1 MQLTITLSEITSH
14 PKEITMKLYVMPVSP
29 NVRKAQAVVNY
40 LNLDIEV
47 VSQDVMAGDL
57 STDEF
62 LGINPNG
69 KVPTLEDGEFKLWES
84 NAIAQYLALTAP
96 ENDLFPDDLVK
107 RTDITRW
114 QFWESNH
121 YNKAVGSIVWETLI
135 KPLFKIPG
143 GPDKSKIDAG
153 LTDFNRFAPI
163 LEKQLNGND
172 FITGD
177 TLTLA
182 DFSVGAMSALV
193 LSKSSRVPLED
204 YPKIKSWYLRLEAI
218 PEWAASGPPFEI

>member
-1 MQLTITLSEITSH
+1 
-14 PKEITMKLYVMPVSP
+14 MKLYVMPVSP

-40 LNLDIEV
+40 LDLDVDVI
-47 VSQDVMAGDL
+47 SKDVMAGDL
-57 STDEF
+57 GTDEF

-69 KVPTLEDGEFKLWES
+69 KVPTLEDGDYKLWES
-84 NAIAQYLALTAP
+84 NAISQYLALTAP
-96 ENDLFPDDLVK
+96 ENDLFPDDLIK

-121 YNKAVGSIVWETLI
+121 YNKAVGSIVWETII

-143 GPDKSKIDAG
+143 GPDESKIEAA
-153 LTDFNRFAPI
+153 LVDFEKFATV
-163 LEKQLNGND
+163 LEGQLEGND
-172 FITGD
+172 YITGD

-193 LSKSSRVPLED
+193 LSKSSRVPLDD
-204 YPKIKSWYLRLEAI
+204 YPNIKSWYLRLEAI
-218 PEWAASGPPFEI
+218 PEWAASGPQFEI